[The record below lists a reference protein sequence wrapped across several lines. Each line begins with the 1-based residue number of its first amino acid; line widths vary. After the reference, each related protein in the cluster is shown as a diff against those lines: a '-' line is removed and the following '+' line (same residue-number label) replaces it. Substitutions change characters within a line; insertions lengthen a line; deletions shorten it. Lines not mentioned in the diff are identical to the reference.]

1 MCGLARA
8 NADGMPRPGMEAYA
22 LTSLS
27 LVYGAVL
34 LVDRM
39 TKLWA
44 VAHLTLGMS
53 IPLVPFLHLTLVHNH
68 GAAFGL
74 FVGLGPLLIL
84 VRLVVSVGVFI
95 VARRLP
101 GANPAM
107 LVGLGLVGAGA
118 AGNLVDAL
126 AYGYVVDFLD
136 IRVWP
141 VFNVAD
147 MAIVCGSM
155 LLALQ
160 FVLYERR
167 GGLGS

>member
-1 MCGLARA
+1 MTHLL
-8 NADGMPRPGMEAYA
+8 M
-22 LTSLS
+22 
-27 LVYGAVL
+27 VYGAVL
-34 LVDRM
+34 VLDRI

-44 VAHLTLGMS
+44 VAHLSLGMS
-53 IPLVPFLHLTLVHNH
+53 IPVVPFLHLTLVHNH

-74 FVGLGPLLIL
+74 FVGLGPLLVL

-101 GANPAM
+101 NANLA
-107 LVGLGLVGAGA
+107 LLLGLGLVGAGA

-147 MAIVCGSM
+147 MAIVCGSV
-155 LLALQ
+155 LLAWQL
-160 FVLYERR
+160 VLHER
-167 GGLGS
+167 GGGSGS

>member
-1 MCGLARA
+1 MTHLL
-8 NADGMPRPGMEAYA
+8 M
-22 LTSLS
+22 
-27 LVYGAVL
+27 VYGAVL
-34 LVDRM
+34 LLDRI

-44 VAHLTLGMS
+44 VAHLSLGMS
-53 IPLVPFLHLTLVHNH
+53 IPVVPFLHLTLVHNH

-74 FVGLGPLLIL
+74 FVGLGPLLVL
-84 VRLVVSVGVFI
+84 VRLVVSAGVFI

-101 GANPAM
+101 NANLA
-107 LVGLGLVGAGA
+107 LLLGLGLVGAGA

-147 MAIVCGSM
+147 MAIVSGSV
-155 LLALQ
+155 LLAWQL
-160 FVLYERR
+160 VLHERG

>member
-1 MCGLARA
+1 M
-8 NADGMPRPGMEAYA
+8 
-22 LTSLS
+22 
-27 LVYGAVL
+27 VYGAVL
-34 LVDRM
+34 LLDRI

-44 VAHLTLGMS
+44 VAHLSLGMS
-53 IPLVPFLHLTLVHNH
+53 IPVVPFLHLTLVHNH

-74 FVGLGPLLIL
+74 FVGLGPLLVL
-84 VRLVVSVGVFI
+84 VRLVVSAGVFI

-101 GANPAM
+101 NANLA
-107 LVGLGLVGAGA
+107 LLLGLGLVGAGA

-147 MAIVCGSM
+147 MAIVSGSVF
-155 LLALQ
+155 LAWQL
-160 FVLYERR
+160 VLHERG